1 MYQLANLYK
10 ILHLDKETGRDIA
23 CGGGKS
29 GITRD
34 KMDSEL
40 MNDVTK
46 KTRPFGSNLKQAV

>member
-1 MYQLANLYK
+1 M
-10 ILHLDKETGRDIA
+10 DKETGRDIA